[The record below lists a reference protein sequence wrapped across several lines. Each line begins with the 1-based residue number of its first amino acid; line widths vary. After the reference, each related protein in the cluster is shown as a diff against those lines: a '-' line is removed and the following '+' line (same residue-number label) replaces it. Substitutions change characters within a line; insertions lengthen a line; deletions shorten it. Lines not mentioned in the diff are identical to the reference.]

1 MWPICSGF
9 DPDQVQTISARR
21 YFGPTKRGKRM
32 PFDAMMLSLAVLIV
46 FVGFAVVLAWA
57 DAQTN
62 SSAQPM
68 TNPPAQKRRS
78 F

>member
-1 MWPICSGF
+1 
-9 DPDQVQTISARR
+9 
-21 YFGPTKRGKRM
+21 M

-57 DAQTN
+57 DAQTS
-62 SSAQPM
+62 SSAQSK